1 MSSAAE
7 IAVQGLRTT
16 NKQLGIAALNIN
28 NADNPQYS
36 VQNAQVVSKITAG
49 KNAGPEI
56 AMIERFYDEN
66 LNRAIR
72 DQLSSMSMNETVL
85 SYMTSIKSI
94 VGASSI
100 DDPRSPEKLI
110 SNFFASMHRLS
121 GSVLD
126 LSLKTDAISNGHNF
140 AVNLSDMSGKLFQE
154 RYKIDLEISNSI
166 GKVNEIIENL
176 REINIALN
184 YSQNNKGDDI
194 NYHQKR
200 DSLLKEL
207 SKYID
212 VRASIDLKS
221 GVASVS
227 TNSGKTLLADKTYAV
242 ISYNPTTSSGDFIN
256 HLSLDP
262 MKISLY
268 DYDGDFLR
276 EDILVTA
283 GIDGEDIKSNL
294 QAGKIAGLIELR
306 DNTIPKMTKILDN
319 LSKEVAFQVNKIH
332 NTGSGYPPVS
342 EMLGSKP
349 STMGDYT
356 EWQGSSRIA
365 ILDSSGK
372 AIKRQDGTEFKPLNL
387 DLSKLNSG
395 NGTGRPDMQ
404 TIIDEINEY
413 FHFAPGVSKVSINDA
428 MSTKQIFRDVKMVA
442 VDDIVSTPGSNVIR
456 FKMEIDSSS
465 QSDATFEVLNVGVT
479 DGANAPVPGAA
490 IISNGYSLVKAG
502 DRTQTNQE
510 ISVDVGAAPNPP
522 YKLDV
527 TYRALGADGT
537 YSTGVITYIINPANQ
552 QVRNQRFV
560 ASAATINSSLTAPDG
575 EVYATASLVDV
586 NGNDISSGDL
596 TTQGFLSIKTNLD
609 KYRIVIDDDSSTD
622 IGLPSMYGL
631 AETPASKKGFSH
643 YFGLND
649 FFTQNFEDENYAL
662 KMRVRPD
669 ILSKPELLSTG
680 KMVMSNDLQT
690 MEVTKG
696 DTKASLTLNLFDNTN
711 FSNGDTIIVAGK
723 TLTFVNVLT
732 GAANEVQIGAI
743 IDDSLDNFII
753 AVQDLYY
760 PDMILSENT
769 SNGGTYSLK
778 FTATQAG
785 MGSNNIPVSANFAV
799 VQGDV
804 GVGMAIAPAG
814 FLTGGTDTT
823 EVREIERYGYNIGR
837 DSNQVIFN
845 LSNIAKQNFV
855 IGSAG
860 GLTGGTMTLS
870 GYATNFVSYSIR
882 ESTHTKTLF
891 ENSEVLYNT
900 YQEEYDSKASVDV
913 EAEQMKLS
921 QILYLHQAITKV
933 IQVSNKMHDALLEIL

>member
-28 NADNPQYS
+28 NADNPKYS
-36 VQNAQVVSKITAG
+36 VQNAQVVSKIIAG

-100 DDPRSPEKLI
+100 DDPRSPEHLV

-126 LSLKTDAISNGHNF
+126 LSLKTDAISNGHNL

-154 RYKIDLEISNSI
+154 RYKIDLEIGNSI
-166 GKVNEIIENL
+166 DKVNEIIENL
-176 REINIALN
+176 REINVALN

-194 NYHQKR
+194 NYYQKR
-200 DSLLKEL
+200 DSLLQEL

-227 TNSGKTLLADKTYAV
+227 TNSGKTLLAGKTYAV

-276 EDILVTA
+276 EDTLVTA

-319 LSKEVAFQVNKIH
+319 LSKEVAFQVNRIH
-332 NTGSGYPPVS
+332 NTGSGYPPINK
-342 EMLGSKP
+342 MLGSKP
-349 STMGDYT
+349 STLGDYT
-356 EWQGSSRIA
+356 EWQGSTRIA
-365 ILDSSGK
+365 ILDESGK

-387 DLSKLNSG
+387 DLSKLSSG

-442 VDDIVSTPGSNVIR
+442 VDDIVSTPMSNVIR
-456 FKMEIDSSS
+456 FKMEVDSSS
-465 QSDATFEVLNVGVT
+465 GSDATFEVLNVGVT

-490 IISNGYSLVKAG
+490 TISNGYSLIKAG

-510 ISVDVGAAPNPP
+510 IAIDVGAAPNPP

-537 YSTGVITYIINPANQ
+537 YSTGVITYIINPPNQ

-560 ASAATINSSLTAPDG
+560 ASAATINSSLTPPDG
-575 EVYATASLVDV
+575 DVYATASLVDT
-586 NGNDISSGDL
+586 NGNDISSGDI

-609 KYRIVIDDDSSTD
+609 KYRIVIDDDSSRD

-631 AETPASKKGFSH
+631 AETPATKKGFSH

-649 FFTQNFEDENYAL
+649 FFTQNFDDENYAL
-662 KMRVRPD
+662 KMQVRPD
-669 ILSKPELLSTG
+669 ILSKPELLATG

-696 DTKASLTLNLFDNTN
+696 DNKASLTLTFFDNTN
-711 FSNGDTIIVAGK
+711 FSNGDTITVAGK

-732 GAANEVQIGAI
+732 GAANEVQIGAL
-743 IDDSLDNFII
+743 IDDSLNNFII

-769 SNGGTYSLK
+769 SNGGAYSLK

-785 MGSNNIPVSANFAV
+785 MGSNNIPVSANFAI

-804 GVGMAIAPAG
+804 GAGMAIVPTG
-814 FLTGGTDTT
+814 FLAGGTDTT
-823 EVREIERYGYNIGR
+823 ELRKIERYGYNIGR

-891 ENSEVLYNT
+891 ENSKVLYKA
-900 YQEEYDSKASVDV
+900 YQEEYESKASVDV

-921 QILYLHQAITKV
+921 QILYLHQAITKI
-933 IQVSNKMHDALLEIL
+933 IQVSNKMNDALLEIL